1 MKKISIFIDES
12 GTLPDIKDKVIV
24 LAAVG
29 STNSGEILD
38 IIKSLR
44 KDLKNK
50 KELTEEIKFYN
61 SGQKTKTKF
70 LTELS
75 NTQIEIFVLIL
86 DKNKQKI
93 PDTPQNYAILS
104 WLLIQECMVFYK
116 KEDIEELIFDRHFQR
131 DIDIKKF
138 NELFYDLLKIRLPIS
153 DVNSKEN
160 SLVNIADMIAGAVF
174 SNKTGKSD
182 KFYKI
187 IKNRIISEVTLNWK
201 EGKRKIFAKKNV

>member
-1 MKKISIFIDES
+1 MKKISIYIDES
-12 GTLPDIKDKVIV
+12 GTLPDIKDKVII

-86 DKNKQKI
+86 DKNEQKI
-93 PDTPQNYAILS
+93 SDTPQNYAILS
-104 WLLIQECMVFYK
+104 WLLIQECLVFYK
-116 KEDIEELIFDRHFQR
+116 KEDIEELIFDRHFHR
-131 DIDIKKF
+131 DVDIKKF
-138 NELFYDLLKIRLPIS
+138 NKLFYDLMKIRFPIS
-153 DVNSKEN
+153 HVNSKEN
-160 SLVNIADMIAGAVF
+160 PLVNMADMIAGAVF
-174 SNKTGKSD
+174 SDKTEKSD
-182 KFYKI
+182 RFYKI

-201 EGKRKIFAKKNV
+201 EAKRKIFAKKNV